1 MNARRSPRHA
11 RRTEGL
17 GIIIG
22 ALMLGMLLA
31 ALDQTIV
38 STALPTIVSDL
49 GGLGELSWVVTA
61 YMLSSTVSTPLW
73 GKLGDQYGRKRLFQ
87 AAIVIF
93 LAGSALCGLSRNMG
107 ELIGFR
113 ALQGLG
119 GGGLMV
125 LAQAIV
131 GDIVPVRERGRY
143 QGFFGAVFAVSSVAG
158 PLLGGLFVDHLSW
171 HWVFYVNLPIGV
183 LALAVVSSAL
193 PSGTERTRHTIDYLG
208 MVFLGGAAA
217 CLVLMTT
224 WGGTVYPW
232 GDPVVVGLGAASVAL
247 LVLWRRAE
255 RRAREPVLPL
265 RLFRLRAFNV
275 ASLIGFVVGFAMFG
289 SLTYLPLF
297 LQVVQGVSPTMSG
310 IHLLPL
316 MGGLLATSIASGQII
331 TRTGRYKIFP
341 ILGTAIVTLA
351 LGLLSS
357 IGADVSTFRLSAY
370 LLLLGVGIGLVM
382 QVLVIVVQNAAG
394 FEDLGVA
401 TSGATFFRLI
411 GGSFGVAVSGAI
423 FTSRL
428 GDDLVRLS
436 RTVRVPPGLE
446 RTVQSD
452 PTAIR
457 TLPAETAVAF
467 LGTYADA
474 IAHVFLYSAPVALVA
489 FAAAWLLPEVPLRET
504 TKPADLG
511 ECCGAVPTARSSL
524 DEVERGLRRLADVDM
539 RRDYYRR
546 LGDLAGVNLPPGAV
560 WLVTRL
566 GTHGPQA
573 GVELAERAGVPVERG
588 RPYED
593 LLVAR
598 GLVSRD
604 GDGVLALTPAGERA
618 ADRLVVEAREG
629 LGRLIQDWDPE
640 GHPKLRELLR
650 SLPREL
656 LGSAADRPRNG
667 WSPVEKA
674 DNPQNG

>member
-1 MNARRSPRHA
+1 MRQA
-11 RRTEGL
+11 RRTGGL

-49 GGLGELSWVVTA
+49 GGLKELSWAVTA

-73 GKLGDQYGRKRLFQ
+73 GKLGDQYGRKKLFQ

-93 LAGSALCGLSRNMG
+93 LAGSALCGLSQTMG
-107 ELIGFR
+107 GLIGFR

-183 LALAVVSSAL
+183 LALAVISSAL
-193 PSGTERTRHTIDYLG
+193 PPGTERTHHTVDYLG

-224 WGGTVYPW
+224 WGGTAYSW
-232 GDPVVVGLGAASVAL
+232 GDPVVVGLGAASAVL
-247 LVLWRRAE
+247 LLLWWQAE
-255 RRAREPVLPL
+255 KRAREPVLPPH
-265 RLFRLRAFNV
+265 LFRLRAFNV
-275 ASLIGFVVGFAMFG
+275 ASLIGSVVGFAMFG

-310 IHLLPL
+310 IHLLPM
-316 MGGLLATSIASGQII
+316 MGGLLVTSIASGQII
-331 TRTGRYKIFP
+331 TRTGRYKVFP
-341 ILGTAIVTLA
+341 IVGTAVVTLA
-351 LGLLSS
+351 LHLLSRV
-357 IGADVSTFRLSAY
+357 GPDVSTLRLSVY
-370 LLLLGVGIGLVM
+370 LLVLGVGIGLVM

-411 GGSFGVAVSGAI
+411 GGSFGVAIAGSI

-428 GDDLVRLS
+428 GDDLARLS
-436 RTVRVPPGLE
+436 RTVSIPPGLE

-452 PTAIR
+452 PTVIR
-457 TLPAETAVAF
+457 ALPGETAAAF
-467 LGTYADA
+467 LGAYADA
-474 IAHVFLYSAPVALVA
+474 ISHVFLYSAPVALVA

-504 TKPADLG
+504 TRPADPG
-511 ECCGAVPTARSSL
+511 ECYGAAPSARSSL
-524 DEVERGLRRLADVDM
+524 DEVERGLWRLADADM

-546 LGDLAGVNLPPGAV
+546 LGDMAGMDLPPGAV
-560 WLVTRL
+560 WLLARL
-566 GTHGPQA
+566 GTQGPQA
-573 GVELAERAGVPVERG
+573 GAELAGRAGVTLERS
-588 RPYED
+588 RPYGD
-593 LLVAR
+593 LLVAC
-598 GLVSRD
+598 GLASRD
-604 GDGVLALTPAGERA
+604 DDGVLALTPAGERA
-618 ADRLVVEAREG
+618 AARLVLDAREG
-629 LGRLIQDWDPE
+629 LGRLIRDWNPE
-640 GHPKLRELLR
+640 ENPKLRELLR
-650 SLPREL
+650 RLSHEL
-656 LGSAADRPRNG
+656 LGAVADQPRNG
-667 WSPVEKA
+667 
-674 DNPQNG
+674 